1 VGAVLAAVVSG
12 FQCNG
17 FPQLLSG
24 VLRPRGVTALS
35 VFFAL
40 GIIPS
45 TATALA
51 LASPGA
57 WSVAMWRVKPE
68 APVQFARLGPLAIPL
83 MVGVALACA
92 GAAVGLW
99 RRERWGWRLAVTVLG
114 LNLVGDAF
122 NAVVRGDW
130 RTLIGLPI
138 GGAMLAYLF
147 TEPVRAWCTRAAP
160 PRGPIPG

>member
-1 VGAVLAAVVSG
+1 VGRAAAGGSVRFSGNG
-12 FQCNG
+12 FQ
-17 FPQLLSG
+17 QLLSG
-24 VLRPRGVTALS
+24 VLRPRGVTALG

-51 LASPGA
+51 LAFPGA

-68 APVQFARLGPLAIPL
+68 APAQFARLGTLAIPL
-83 MVGVALACA
+83 MAGVALACT

-99 RRERWGWRLAVTVLG
+99 TRERWGWQLAVAVLG
-114 LNLVGDAF
+114 FNLLGDAF

-147 TEPVRAWCTRAAP
+147 TERVRAWFTRSAP
-160 PRGPIPG
+160 SRGP